1 MFSFTLKKQISMNVA
16 ATFNVSNKDALLILS
31 TYTYL
36 LAEESETNCNERG
49 EVVNMAIKFSPY
61 CCYF

>member
-1 MFSFTLKKQISMNVA
+1 MNVA

-49 EVVNMAIKFSPY
+49 EVVNMAITFSPY